1 MCSMCLQ
8 DTKHEIMAAFYISN
22 LYEHKNG
29 KVLISASEIQLNTE
43 VFHVTSMTP

>member
-1 MCSMCLQ
+1 MS
-8 DTKHEIMAAFYISN
+8 HAISKSTGKFQQSVQ
-22 LYEHKNG
+22 LKNG